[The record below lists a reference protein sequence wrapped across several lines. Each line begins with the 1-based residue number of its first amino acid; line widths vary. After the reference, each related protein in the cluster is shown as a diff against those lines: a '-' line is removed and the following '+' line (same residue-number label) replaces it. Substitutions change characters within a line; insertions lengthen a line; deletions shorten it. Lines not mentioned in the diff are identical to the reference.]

1 MQHLKNETTRLIL
14 KEISG
19 MPGITNHELAGICG
33 IEKSSV
39 HWHMER
45 LLKDG
50 IIRSEKDGKC
60 VRYYVKDEMK
70 NDLQKLMPKFDEN

>member
-1 MQHLKNETTRLIL
+1 
-14 KEISG
+14 

-50 IIRSEKDGKC
+50 IVRSEKDGKY
-60 VRYYVKDEMK
+60 VRYYIKDEVK
-70 NDLQKLMPKFDEN
+70 NNLQKLMTKFNEN